1 MKTENARARDVTPYG
16 TYVSI
21 GKVRGIAK
29 RPALAGDCN
38 EYLPG
43 EKMTILTDGG
53 CMGLDGWVEV
63 RGGEIVK

>member
-1 MKTENARARDVTPYG
+1 MRTDTARAKGVTPYG

-29 RPALAGDCN
+29 LPALAGDCN
-38 EYLPG
+38 EYLLG
-43 EKMTILTDGG
+43 ETMMILTDGG